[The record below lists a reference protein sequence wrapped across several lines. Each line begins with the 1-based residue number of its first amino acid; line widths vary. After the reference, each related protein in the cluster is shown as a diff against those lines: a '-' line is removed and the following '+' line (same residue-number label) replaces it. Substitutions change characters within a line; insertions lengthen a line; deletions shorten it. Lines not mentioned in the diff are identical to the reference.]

1 MTVPLK
7 LISLLNMAT
16 TKFPFRRKLDWLS
29 DNAEMTFEENDT
41 FHHKRQK
48 KESFALAIW
57 SLGNARDGICHFQPT
72 FKVNSLA
79 DSCQPIVLPSE
90 EVPYVETAVTLNCIY
105 VESDSGTVLGDWHWS
120 GNKGSSLIANTHK
133 YLNNHLWITV
143 CEYMP
148 KQCI

>member
-105 VESDSGTVLGDWHWS
+105 VESDSGTLLGDWHWS
-120 GNKGSSLIANTHK
+120 GNKGSSLIAITHK